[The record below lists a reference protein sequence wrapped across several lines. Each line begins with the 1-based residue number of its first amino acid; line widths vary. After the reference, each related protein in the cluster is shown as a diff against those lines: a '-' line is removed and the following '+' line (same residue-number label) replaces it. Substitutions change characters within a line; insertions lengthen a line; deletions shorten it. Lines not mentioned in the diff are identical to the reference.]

1 MFETGRGGGIPRRAF
16 LIMPLAFAGLAVVS
30 SRRSRAI
37 PDPRS
42 GGTGPLIE
50 VVLFDNL
57 GRRTGLA
64 QVKRVMKPDSEWRGE
79 LNLEQYSV
87 TRKKG
92 TEPPYTG
99 AYWNQHEPGLY
110 RCVCCGNAL
119 FGSAEKFDSGTG
131 WPSFWAP
138 VADQNVRLN
147 KDVSFLIERTEVA
160 CAECAAHLGHVFDDG
175 PAPTNLRYC
184 INSAALAFQRVQL

>member
-16 LIMPLAFAGLAVVS
+16 LIMPFAFAGLAVLS
-30 SRRSRAI
+30 SRRSRSI

-42 GGTGPLIE
+42 VGTGPLIE
-50 VVLFDNL
+50 LVLFDDR
-57 GRRTGLA
+57 GRRTGVA
-64 QVKRVMKPDSEWRGE
+64 QVKRVVKSDSEWRHE
-79 LNLEQYSV
+79 LNLEQYAV

-92 TEPPYTG
+92 TEPPYIG
-99 AYWNQHEPGLY
+99 AYWNRHDSGVY
-110 RCVCCGNAL
+110 RCVCCGNAV

-138 VADQNVRLN
+138 VADQNIRLN

-160 CAECAAHLGHVFDDG
+160 CSECDAHLGHVFDDG
-175 PAPTNLRYC
+175 PAPTSLRYC
-184 INSAALAFQRVQL
+184 INSASLAFQWVRE